1 MKTNLLSFLCAA
13 TVVAYL
19 QRSALGVPSKAI
31 ERELV
36 LTSGDMGLVWL
47 AWYIGYA
54 VFQLPSGALAERFGS
69 KPALV
74 GFAVVWSAL
83 TGLTGCATG
92 FTGLLAL
99 WCAMGVAQAG
109 IFVCATKALAATF
122 PQSQQAFASGAL
134 ACSMAGGAALS
145 QWLTGELFG
154 PLTWPQVL
162 FAYTV
167 PGFAWALAFA
177 LVVPNPERGV
187 PTANPTA
194 RAAQPTTDWRKLFTN
209 PQMVLLCVQQFARAA
224 ATALFFT
231 WFPRYLQE
239 TKGVSAAE
247 SGALSAIPL
256 IVGMFGGLL
265 GGAISDAILF
275 RTRNARLARQG
286 TSFVA
291 MGVCTGV
298 SAGAYFAG
306 TASAVVALVSAAA
319 FCAYAAGGN
328 AYALAMRMG
337 GARVAPVF
345 ATMNMAG
352 NVGAG
357 VFPFALGK
365 IADTTGNWNLAMVL
379 FAGLFACSAVCWL
392 LLNPKGTVFEE
403 PT

>member
-31 ERELV
+31 ESELK

-92 FTGLLAL
+92 FAGLLAL

-109 IFVCATKALAATF
+109 IFVCATKAIAAVF
-122 PQSQQAFASGAL
+122 PNAERAFASGAL

-154 PLTWPQVL
+154 PLTWQRVL

-177 LVVPNPERGV
+177 LVVPNPERAAPKPLEAAPRA
-187 PTANPTA
+187 PTEWS
-194 RAAQPTTDWRKLFTN
+194 RLFTN
-209 PQMVLLCVQQFARAA
+209 PQMVLLCVQQFTRAA

-247 SGALSAIPL
+247 SGTLSAIPL
-256 IVGMFGGLL
+256 LVGMVGGLL
-265 GGAISDAILF
+265 GGALSDAILK
-275 RTRNARLARQG
+275 RTGNERVARQG

-291 MGVCTGV
+291 MAACTGV
-298 SAGAYFAG
+298 SIGAYFAG
-306 TASAVVALVSAAA
+306 TASAVVVLVSAAA

-328 AYALAMRMG
+328 AYAIAMRMG
-337 GARVAPVF
+337 GSRVAPVF

-365 IADTTGNWNLAMVL
+365 IADTTGDWNLAMVL

-403 PT
+403 PA

>member
-31 ERELV
+31 ERELE

-47 AWYIGYA
+47 AWYAGYA
-54 VFQLPSGALAERFGS
+54 AFQLPSGAIAERYGS

-74 GFAVVWSAL
+74 GFATAWSAF

-92 FTGLLAL
+92 FAGLLAL

-109 IFVCATKALAATF
+109 IFVCATKAIAAAF
-122 PQSQQAFASGAL
+122 PNAGRAFASGAL
-134 ACSMAGGAALS
+134 ACGMAGGAALS
-145 QWLTGELFG
+145 QWLTGQMLRE
-154 PLTWPQVL
+154 LTWQQVL

-167 PGFAWALAFA
+167 PGFVWALAFA
-177 LVVPNPERGV
+177 LVVPSPERAEPPPPLASAPMPWG
-187 PTANPTA
+187 
-194 RAAQPTTDWRKLFTN
+194 RLFTN
-209 PQMVLLCVQQFARAA
+209 PHVALICAQQFTRAA

-239 TKGVSAAE
+239 TKGASAAD
-247 SGALSAIPL
+247 SGALAAIPL
-256 IVGMFGGLL
+256 LVGMFGGLL
-265 GGAISDAILF
+265 GGAVSDAILS
-275 RTRNARLARQG
+275 RTRNERLARQG
-286 TSFVA
+286 TAFVA
-291 MGVCTGV
+291 MAVCTGV
-298 SAGAYFAG
+298 SIGAYFAETVSG
-306 TASAVVALVSAAA
+306 AVALVSAAA

-365 IADTTGNWNLAMVL
+365 IADTTGDWNLAMVL
-379 FAGLFACSAVCWL
+379 FAGLFGCSALCWL
-392 LLNPKGTVFEE
+392 LLNPKGALFEN
-403 PT
+403 PQ

>member
-31 ERELV
+31 ERELQ

-54 VFQLPSGALAERFGS
+54 LFQLPSGALAERFGS

-92 FTGLLAL
+92 FAGLLAL

-109 IFVCATKALAATF
+109 IFVCATKAMAAVF
-122 PQSQQAFASGAL
+122 PNAERAFASGAL

-154 PLTWPQVL
+154 PLTWQQVL

-177 LVVPNPERGV
+177 LVVPNPERGA
-187 PTANPTA
+187 PRAPAGHAA
-194 RAAQPTTDWRKLFTN
+194 RPGTDWGRLFTN
-209 PQMVLLCVQQFARAA
+209 PHLLLLCAQQFARAA

-239 TKGVSAAE
+239 TKGASAAE
-247 SGALSAIPL
+247 SGTLSAIPL
-256 IVGMFGGLL
+256 IAGMCGGLL
-265 GGAISDAILF
+265 GGALSDAVLA
-275 RTRNARLARQG
+275 RTGRDRLARQG
-286 TSFVA
+286 TAFVA
-291 MGVCTGV
+291 MAVCTGV

-306 TASAVVALVSAAA
+306 TATGVVVLVSAAA

-337 GARVAPVF
+337 GSRVAPVF

-357 VFPFALGK
+357 VFPFALGT
-365 IADTTGNWNLAMVL
+365 IADTTGNWNLAMLL
-379 FAGLFACSAVCWL
+379 FAGLFACSAACWL
-392 LLNPKGTVFEE
+392 LLNPTGTVFEE

>member
-31 ERELV
+31 EGELK

-47 AWYIGYA
+47 AWYAGYA

-92 FTGLLAL
+92 FAGLLSL

-109 IFVCATKALAATF
+109 IFVCATKAIAAVF
-122 PQSQQAFASGAL
+122 PNAERAFASGAL

-154 PLTWPQVL
+154 PLTWQQVL

-177 LVVPNPERGV
+177 LLVPNPERGALTA
-187 PTANPTA
+187 PTASAPRA
-194 RAAQPTTDWRKLFTN
+194 RTEWSRLFTN
-209 PQMVLLCVQQFARAA
+209 PHLLLLCAQQFTRAA

-239 TKGVSAAE
+239 TKGVNPAE
-247 SGALSAIPL
+247 SGTLSAIPL
-256 IVGMFGGLL
+256 LVGMVCGLL
-265 GGAISDAILF
+265 GGALSDVILK
-275 RTRNARLARQG
+275 RTSNERVARQG
-286 TSFVA
+286 TAFVA
-291 MGVCTGV
+291 MALCTGV
-298 SAGAYFAG
+298 SVGAYFAG
-306 TASAVVALVSAAA
+306 TATGVVVLVSAAA

-337 GARVAPVF
+337 GSRVAPVF

-365 IADTTGNWNLAMVL
+365 IADTTGNWNLAMLL

>member
-19 QRSALGVPSKAI
+19 QRSALGVPSKVI
-31 ERELV
+31 ERELE

-47 AWYIGYA
+47 AWYAGYA
-54 VFQLPSGALAERFGS
+54 AFQLPSGALAERFGS

-74 GFAVVWSAL
+74 GFATAWSAF

-92 FTGLLAL
+92 FAGLLVL

-109 IFVCATKALAATF
+109 IFVCATKAIAAVF
-122 PQSQQAFASGAL
+122 PNAGRAFASGAL

-145 QWLTGELFG
+145 QWLTGELLG
-154 PLTWPQVL
+154 PLAWQQVL

-177 LVVPNPERGV
+177 LVVPNPERAAPGA
-187 PTANPTA
+187 PLASAPAAPMPWGRLFANPHVA
-194 RAAQPTTDWRKLFTN
+194 LICA
-209 PQMVLLCVQQFARAA
+209 QQFTRAA

-247 SGALSAIPL
+247 SGTLAALPL

-265 GGAISDAILF
+265 GGAVSDVILS
-275 RTRNARLARQG
+275 RTRNERLARQG
-286 TSFVA
+286 TAFVA
-291 MGVCTGV
+291 MAVCTCV
-298 SAGAYFAG
+298 SIGAYFAETVSG
-306 TASAVVALVSAAA
+306 VVALVSAAA

-337 GARVAPVF
+337 GTRVAPVF

-365 IADTTGNWNLAMVL
+365 IADTTGDWNLAMVL

-392 LLNPKGTVFEE
+392 LLNPKGALLENQQ
-403 PT
+403 

>member
-31 ERELV
+31 ERELE

-74 GFAVVWSAL
+74 GFAVMWSAL

-92 FTGLLAL
+92 FTGLLSL

-109 IFVCATKALAATF
+109 IFVCATKAVAAVF
-122 PQSQQAFASGAL
+122 PNTERAFASGAL

-154 PLTWPQVL
+154 PLTWQQVL
-162 FAYTV
+162 FAYTL

-177 LVVPNPERGV
+177 LVVPNPERGALPAAPPADV
-187 PTANPTA
+187 PRAPTPWG
-194 RAAQPTTDWRKLFTN
+194 RLFTN
-209 PQMVLLCVQQFARAA
+209 PHMVLLCVQQFARAA

-247 SGALSAIPL
+247 SGTLSAIPL

-265 GGAISDAILF
+265 GGAISDVILS
-275 RTRNARLARQG
+275 RTRNERLARQG
-286 TSFVA
+286 TAFVA
-291 MGVCTGV
+291 MALCTGV
-298 SAGAYFAG
+298 SVGAYFVD
-306 TASAVVALVSAAA
+306 TASAVVVLVSAAA

-328 AYALAMRMG
+328 AYAISMRMG
-337 GARVAPVF
+337 GTRVAAVF

-365 IADTTGNWNLAMVL
+365 IADTTGDWNLAMVL
-379 FAGLFACSAVCWL
+379 FAALFGCSAVCWL
-392 LLNPKGTVFEE
+392 LLNPKGALLED

>member
-31 ERELV
+31 ELELK

-92 FTGLLAL
+92 FTGLLSL

-109 IFVCATKALAATF
+109 IFVCATKAIAAVF
-122 PQSQQAFASGAL
+122 PNAERAFASGAL

-145 QWLTGELFG
+145 QWLTGQLLRELS
-154 PLTWPQVL
+154 WQQVL

-177 LVVPNPERGV
+177 LLVPNPERAAPKPLGAA
-187 PTANPTA
+187 PRA
-194 RAAQPTTDWRKLFTN
+194 RTPWGRLFTN
-209 PQMVLLCVQQFARAA
+209 PQMVLLCVQQFTRAA

-239 TKGVSAAE
+239 TKGVSAAA
-247 SGALSAIPL
+247 SGTLSAIPL
-256 IVGMFGGLL
+256 IVGMVGGLL
-265 GGAISDAILF
+265 GGAISDVILR
-275 RTRNARLARQG
+275 RTRNERLARQG
-286 TSFVA
+286 TAFVA
-291 MGVCTGV
+291 MAACTGV
-298 SAGAYFAG
+298 SVCAYFAH
-306 TASAVVALVSAAA
+306 TANGVVALVSAAA

-365 IADTTGNWNLAMVL
+365 IADTTGNWNLAMLL

-392 LLNPKGTVFEE
+392 LLNPKGALLEE